1 MLKKGIIIRDEL
13 GNPID
18 VAELKE
24 FASSLELSTFK
35 TLCSKNKREY
45 EERLQVK
52 EKEQQEK
59 ENALKC
65 QLDTI
70 ESEIIKI
77 KGYLMQILGV
87 ESEEEIVAV
96 LNNEGEVENG
106 TI

>member
-1 MLKKGIIIRDEL
+1 MLKKVIIIRDEL

-24 FASSLELSTFK
+24 FTSSLELSTFK
-35 TLCSKNKREY
+35 TLCSKNKITY
-45 EERLQVK
+45 EERLAVK
-52 EKEQQEK
+52 EKERKEK

-70 ESEIIKI
+70 ESEIVKI